1 MCYLLVTGVWNMKT
15 TPVRVW
21 SGVYEAL
28 QIFAKAQKMDAST
41 LASIAL
47 MQTLMSK
54 EELPEKAKE
63 AIVKDFFEALGTIIT
78 ESRGELAKWAMLA
91 LKQGAP
97 G

>member
-1 MCYLLVTGVWNMKT
+1 MET

-28 QIFAKAQKMDAST
+28 QIYAKAEEMDASSV
-41 LASIAL
+41 ASLEL
-47 MQTLMSK
+47 MQALMSK

-63 AIVKDFFEALGTIIT
+63 AIVRDFFEALGTIIT
-78 ESRGELAKWAMLA
+78 ESKGELAKWAIAA
-91 LKQGAP
+91 LKQGKP